1 MKIFNQNIGFKP
13 KKNAFDLS
21 HEKKLSCNMGDL
33 IPILCEEI
41 IPGDT
46 FKMNSEIMMRLAP
59 MISPVMHRVNVYT
72 HFFFVPN
79 RLVWDNWQKFITGGE
94 KGTDLPVAPYL
105 NRLGSDAFFQKGQLA
120 DYMGYNVVSGISS
133 AQRLNALPFRA
144 YHTIYNEYY
153 RDQNL
158 ENPLNVN
165 KTDGEDSIVYSL
177 QKRAWEK
184 DYFTSSLPWTQK
196 GGDVSIP
203 LDTATAPVVMKSG
216 SAPTLFK
223 QTNNNSLLG
232 ATGSTSMQ
240 LGILEDSQS
249 NDLKIDPNG
258 GLEAD
263 LSGVNIST
271 VEDLRRATRLQRWL
285 ERNARSGSRYIESI
299 FTHFGV
305 VTPDYR
311 LQRPEFLGGGKT
323 PVVISEVLQTSS
335 SDTTTPQG
343 NLAGHGMAV
352 GNSHSWTK
360 TFNEHGFVIGIMSV
374 LPKTA
379 YMQGIRKHFL
389 KTDKFDYYWPEF
401 AQLGEQP
408 VYRKELYNNEAYNS
422 FNVFGYQSRYCEY
435 KYIPSSANGDFRDNL
450 KFWHMAREFSAAP
463 ALNSTFVKSDPT
475 SRIFASTDASHK
487 LWVQIYHNIKAIR
500 PIPYFNSPTL

>member
-1 MKIFNQNIGFKP
+1 MKIFNQSMAFKP

-33 IPILCEEI
+33 VPILCEEI

-59 MISPVMHRVNVYT
+59 MVSPVMHRVNVYT

-79 RLVWDNWQKFITGGE
+79 RLVWDNWQKFITGGD
-94 KGTDLPVAPYL
+94 KGVDQPVHPYL
-105 NRLGSDAFFQKGQLA
+105 NFLGNNSFFGKGKLP
-120 DYMGYNVVSGISS
+120 DYMGFNVVSGTTS
-133 AQRLNALPFRA
+133 AQRLNAIPFRA
-144 YHTIYNEYY
+144 YYTIYNEYY

-158 ENPLNVN
+158 EDPLAFP
-165 KTDGEDSIVYSL
+165 KTDGADTTVYSI

-184 DYFTSSLPWTQK
+184 DYFTSALPWTQK

-203 LDTATAPVVMKSG
+203 LDTNTAPVVLASG
-216 SAPTLFK
+216 TAPNLYK
-223 QTNNNSLLG
+223 NM
-232 ATGSTSMQ
+232 ATGSLVNNGTNDFQ
-240 LGILEDSQS
+240 NGILEDSLS
-249 NDLKIDPNG
+249 SGSVMDPNG
-258 GLEAD
+258 RLEAD

-299 FTHFGV
+299 LSHFGV

-379 YMQGIRKHFL
+379 YMQGVRRHFL
-389 KTDKFDYYWPEF
+389 KSDKFDYYWPEF

-408 VYRKELYNNEAYNS
+408 VYRKELYNNEMYNS
-422 FNVFGYQSRYCEY
+422 MAVFGYQSRYSEY
-435 KYIPSSANGDFRDNL
+435 KYIPSSANGDFIDNL
-450 KFWHMAREFSAAP
+450 KFWHMAREFAGAP
-463 ALNSTFVKSDPT
+463 VLNSTFVKSDPT
-475 SRIFASTDASHK
+475 TRIFASVDTSHK